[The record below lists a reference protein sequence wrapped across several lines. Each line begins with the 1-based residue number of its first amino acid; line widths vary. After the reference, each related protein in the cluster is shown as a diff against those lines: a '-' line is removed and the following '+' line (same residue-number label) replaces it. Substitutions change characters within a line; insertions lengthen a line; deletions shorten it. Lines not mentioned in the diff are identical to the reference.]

1 MRRFLLTL
9 CIALLPSLAMAVQP
23 DEILPD
29 AKQESRAR
37 EISAEL
43 RCLVCQNQSIDDSD
57 AGLAR
62 DLRLLVRERIKA
74 GDSNDQVREFLV
86 QRYGD
91 FILLKP
97 PFKMETLLLWLTPAA
112 VLVAGA
118 LAHARAQLAVAVT
131 GIAGPGGAVPGKPVG
146 TVWLAWATPQGLWA
160 ECQVFPGDRAAVRE
174 ATRDHALQGLLA
186 RL

>member
-1 MRRFLLTL
+1 MRFVLAFCLVL
-9 CIALLPSLAMAVQP
+9 MPALSYAVQP

-29 AKQESRAR
+29 AKQEARAR
-37 EISAEL
+37 DISAEL

-74 GDSNDQVREFLV
+74 GDNDAQVREYLV

-97 PFKMETLLLWLTPAA
+97 PFKTETLLLWLTPAA
-112 VLVAGA
+112 VLSLGA
-118 LAHARAQLAVAVT
+118 LA
-131 GIAGPGGAVPGKPVG
+131 
-146 TVWLAWATPQGLWA
+146 LWA
-160 ECQVFPGDRAAVRE
+160 FARRRRMDSAQPVLSDAEQ
-174 ATRDHALQGLLA
+174 A
-186 RL
+186 RLKALLERESS